1 MERFGGALPKWAREI
16 GRFLSMKPQ
25 FVLWGNV
32 HDVYPLPPRGD
43 VVTTLAM
50 PEFLGEL
57 LAREGYE
64 LVVRY
69 EPLEGFSLVRG
80 DGALFAAVTGEQ
92 LPDDGVLPAALTRA
106 AEIAERLIFCT
117 KVPCALVLSCASRLE
132 DLSRHD
138 APGFFFRMYRLGHRA
153 LPQRHRAIAAE
164 APLRPRF
171 NLLFW
176 LLDKEN
182 DLPPWYTLDNPRVRV
197 LPVPR
202 PDAAIRR
209 ELIGALARSL
219 ASGDAPAEASSS
231 PGEEERKRAAA
242 LQLFTDATGG
252 LFTSEIRA
260 IAQGA
265 RQEGIPLENIG
276 EAIRRYRLGIEENPW
291 SRLDPATMRSAEEFL
306 GERVMGQEYAVRMAA
321 NILKRSIFNLSG
333 AQFSRLSQRPK
344 GVLFLAGP
352 TGVGKT
358 ELAKA
363 ITELVF
369 GAPTHYIRFD
379 MSEFGHEH
387 ADQRLIG
394 APPGYIG
401 YDVGGELTSA
411 LKGNPFSVVLFDEI
425 EKAHRKILDMFLQVL
440 DDGRLTSGRGETVYF
455 SESLVIFT
463 SNLGIYDVAPD
474 GTRVARVDPSLPYEE
489 LRPRIQDAIGG
500 FFRGIQRPE
509 ILNRLGKN
517 IVVFDFLRPA
527 TAVRIFHRMLENVLR
542 QLEEEHHIT
551 LSFAPEVRQRLGEV
565 VCADLS
571 MGGRGIGNALEEVF
585 VNPLSRG
592 LFEAGIRPGEG
603 ATVQRLDREALGWTL
618 ELVRHPEGTGGQG
631 PSKGRFDLSE

>member
-1 MERFGGALPKWAREI
+1 MEDSGGILPKWAREI

-32 HDVYPLPPRGD
+32 HDIYPLPPRGD
-43 VVTTLAM
+43 EVATPPM

-57 LAREGYE
+57 LAPEGYA

-69 EPLEGFSLVRG
+69 EPLEGFSLVQG
-80 DGALFAAVTGEQ
+80 DGGLFFAATGEQ
-92 LPDDGVLPAALTRA
+92 LPDEGVLPSALTRG
-106 AEIAERLIFCT
+106 AEIAERIVSCAEF
-117 KVPCALVLSCASRLE
+117 PCALVISCASRLE

-138 APGFFFRMYRLGHRA
+138 APAFFFRMHRLGKRARPHTHR
-153 LPQRHRAIAAE
+153 RIA
-164 APLRPRF
+164 PGVPVRPRF

-182 DLPPWYTLDNPRVRV
+182 DLPPWYALDNPRVRV

-209 ELIGALARSL
+209 ELIGTLARSL
-219 ASGDAPAEASSS
+219 ASGAED
-231 PGEEERKRAAA
+231 PVDERKRAAA
-242 LQLFTDATGG
+242 MQLFTDATGG

-291 SRLDPATMRSAEEFL
+291 SRLNPATMRSAEEFL

-411 LKGNPFSVVLFDEI
+411 MKGNPFSVVLFDEI

-542 QLEEEHHIT
+542 QLEEDHRIE
-551 LSFAPEVRQRLGEV
+551 LSFAPEVRQRLGDV

-592 LFEAGIRPGEG
+592 LFEAGVRPGER
-603 ATVQRLDREALGWTL
+603 ATVRRIDRGPLGWTL
-618 ELVRHPEGTGGQG
+618 ELERAPMERGDETE
-631 PSKGRFDLSE
+631 DLG

>member
-1 MERFGGALPKWAREI
+1 MENPGGILPKWAREI

-32 HDVYPLPPRGD
+32 HDVYPLPPGGAE
-43 VVTTLAM
+43 VATPPL
-50 PEFLGEL
+50 PEFLGAL
-57 LAREGYE
+57 LAREGYV

-69 EPLEGFSLVRG
+69 EPLEGFSLVQG
-80 DGALFAAVTGEQ
+80 DGALFFSATGEQ
-92 LPDDGVLPAALTRA
+92 LSDEGVLPAALTRA
-106 AEIAERLIFCT
+106 AEIAERIVSCAEF
-117 KVPCALVLSCASRLE
+117 PCALVISCASRLE

-138 APGFFFRMYRLGHRA
+138 APAFFFRMHRLGKRA
-153 LPQRHRAIAAE
+153 LPRTHRRISPGAL
-164 APLRPRF
+164 PRPRF

-182 DLPPWYTLDNPRVRV
+182 DLPPWYALDNPRVRV

-209 ELIGALARSL
+209 ELIGALAPSL
-219 ASGDAPAEASSS
+219 ASDAEA
-231 PGEEERKRAAA
+231 PVDERKRATAM
-242 LQLFTDATGG
+242 QLFTDATGG

-265 RQEGIPLENIG
+265 RQEGISLENIG

-291 SRLDPATMRSAEEFL
+291 SRLNPATMRSAEEFL

-542 QLEEEHHIT
+542 QLEEDHRIT

-592 LFEAGIRPGEG
+592 LFEAGIRPGER
-603 ATVQRLDREALGWTL
+603 ATVRRIDRGPLGWTL
-618 ELVRHPEGTGGQG
+618 ELERAPEGEGEGTG
-631 PSKGRFDLSE
+631 DLG